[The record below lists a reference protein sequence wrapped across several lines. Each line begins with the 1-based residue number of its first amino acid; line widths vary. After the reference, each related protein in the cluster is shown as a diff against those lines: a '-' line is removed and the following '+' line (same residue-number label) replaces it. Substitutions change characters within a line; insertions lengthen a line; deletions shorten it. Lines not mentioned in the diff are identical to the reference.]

1 MAKFITRT
9 IVSSQIVI
17 GELLEG
23 EVSPIGTITEE
34 GKLDQEKALKVV
46 RKAFPTRNVLV
57 LDVINDEAKYKI
69 SVEDF
74 IANAEKVV
82 EGEEV
87 EAEESTEEVVA

>member
-9 IVSSQIVI
+9 IASSQIVV

-23 EVSPIGTITEE
+23 EVSAIGTIVEE

-57 LDVINDEAKYKI
+57 LDVVQDEAQYKI

-74 IANAEKVV
+74 IAHAEKVEV
-82 EGEEV
+82 AEEV
-87 EAEESTEEVVA
+87 QEETELEVSAQ

>member
-9 IVSSQIVI
+9 IASSQIVI

-57 LDVINDEAKYKI
+57 LDVIQDEAQYKI

-74 IANAEKVV
+74 IANAEKVEVV
-82 EGEEV
+82 EQQEAELESV
-87 EAEESTEEVVA
+87 EA